1 MATDVV
7 WRGRQLLPILAP
19 THELLATSDHDVA
32 VREVA
37 TPSYRLVFSVQGS
50 VDGSAVVR
58 SLSTAEI
65 AAAVQRYR
73 AHPHEANSAADR
85 AMQRWITKHK
95 TPPRDD
101 LIRWLLAR
109 MVLLMSEPPTLVLLS
124 EVGLSKAHVTR
135 KQPLPLTPR
144 TIVSPFADGDDD
156 EPLPP
161 FSPKSGAAPED
172 ASDDDD
178 EAPPPFAEKVA
189 PFEPAAVRSQR
200 STVVASSRWADD
212 AWRLALELRKSKAD
226 VEKAKEL
233 RRRQEVVATARK
245 QSLLASASRLRT
257 SAKTDKRDKRLVK
270 DATHKAIE
278 HHEMAA
284 YIEKQTRREYIQYM
298 REHERTT
305 RLLQIGQRRHGQ
317 KGPHLGPGP
326 LPTDVYAT
334 ARDDDDDE
342 TEPFVYDIHGRR
354 HAVTSADEVRAKSVF
369 DAAMRKVQ
377 RIAAKAGRHLVAL
390 FRQHDVDR
398 SGTLNLTEFAAALQS
413 LHVQLS
419 ADQLHALF
427 SFFDANDSDGIDYGE
442 LLWSFFNRR
451 AFLKKWQM
459 ATESLSPV
467 ELHARFYAAD
477 RARRGAL
484 SARDFF
490 LAMQQLGFRFSDLD
504 ETLLLHKFDA
514 NGDGFIDFDEF
525 QRAFH
530 ANHAPAAN
538 PARAPTPQG
547 SMTSLESELQAL
559 EALQSKLQH
568 LLQQV

>member
-1 MATDVV
+1 MTTDVV
-7 WRGRQLLPILAP
+7 WRGRQSLPTLTP
-19 THELLATSDHDVA
+19 THELVATRDHDVV

-37 TPSYRLVFSVQGS
+37 TPSYRLEFSVTS
-50 VDGSAVVR
+50 CDVVR
-58 SLSTAEI
+58 SLSTAEM
-65 AAAVQRYR
+65 AGAVQRYR
-73 AHPHEANSAADR
+73 THPHEATSSAADR
-85 AMQRWITKHK
+85 AMQRWITQHK

-109 MVLLMSEPPTLVLLS
+109 MVLLQSAPPTLVLLC
-124 EVGLSKAHVTR
+124 EVGLSKAPVTR
-135 KQPLPLTPR
+135 KKSLPLTPR
-144 TIVSPFADGDDD
+144 TIASPFVDED

-161 FSPKSGAAPED
+161 FSPTSGAAPED
-172 ASDDDD
+172 SSDDD
-178 EAPPPFAEKVA
+178 EAPPAFAEHVA

-200 STVVASSRWADD
+200 STVASSRWADD

-245 QSLLASASRLRT
+245 QSLLVSASRLRT

-270 DATHKAIE
+270 AATHKAIE
-278 HHEMAA
+278 HHEMTA
-284 YIEKQTRREYIQYM
+284 YVENQTRREYVQYM

-317 KGPHLGPGP
+317 KGPDLGPGP
-326 LPTDVYAT
+326 LPTDVYAV
-334 ARDDDDDE
+334 ARDDDDE
-342 TEPFVYDIHGRR
+342 AEPFVYDIHGRR
-354 HAVTSADEVRAKSVF
+354 HAVTSADEVRAKSAF

-377 RIAAKAGRHLVAL
+377 RIAAKAGRHLVAF
-390 FRQHDVDR
+390 FRQHDRDR
-398 SGTLNLTEFAAALQS
+398 SGTLNWTEFASALQS

-419 ADQLHALF
+419 ADQVHALF
-427 SFFDANDSDGIDYGE
+427 SFFDTNGSNGIDYGE

-451 AFLKKWQM
+451 AFVKKWHM
-459 ATESLSPV
+459 ATESLSPA

-477 RARRGAL
+477 RVHRGAL

-530 ANHAPAAN
+530 ANHSPPAPV
-538 PARAPTPQG
+538 APKPQG
-547 SMTSLESELQAL
+547 PTTSSLESELQAL
-559 EALQSKLQH
+559 EELQAKLQQ